1 MAAIHKAKEELREA
15 VALRKEITQQQELKE
30 RMADELQKRLDDVRK
45 FQAAK
50 SRQVSVK
57 HAIRKN
63 AVDKPCKF
71 SMLCCCMCVK
81 LFV

>member
-30 RMADELQKRLDDVRK
+30 HMAEELQKRLDDVQK

-50 SRQVSVK
+50 SRQASV
-57 HAIRKN
+57 
-63 AVDKPCKF
+63 
-71 SMLCCCMCVK
+71 
-81 LFV
+81 